1 MASERP
7 SAPGTA
13 GIAAVESV
21 RTPPAAPETT
31 SAPRCAQDWARRPH
45 GARAAAAARS
55 ARGAAARTGGHTVLK
70 FISTQSFT
78 PEQLEKRKAEDLKAK
93 YMNELDVKAL
103 KGLEEDV
110 VEDDGVILVGNQKP
124 EDHQVLTGK
133 EQNRGV

>member
-1 MASERP
+1 MPR
-7 SAPGTA
+7 
-13 GIAAVESV
+13 
-21 RTPPAAPETT
+21 AAPKTGR
-31 SAPRCAQDWARRPH
+31 AAAAAAARGRPN